1 MGAVRDLGSAED
13 PDGSAADEMEQI
25 MAQLR
30 RASSG
35 GRNGGRSVRG
45 MIDPAMLHAFLG
57 QLGRRGFRGGG
68 AGAGGRRGDELD
80 TDNMTYDEL
89 LALGERMGEVK
100 SKGLT
105 KAEIRLLPV
114 ADYTRTRALSKSE
127 KRMHWNA
134 NLE

>member
-45 MIDPAMLHAFLG
+45 LIDPAVLHAFLG

-68 AGAGGRRGDELD
+68 AGTGGRRGDELD
-80 TDNMTYDEL
+80 TDNRRDATPIGRGAAPLVPDAAINTVAGHAHPPI
-89 LALGERMGEVK
+89 LAVLVFTIYE
-100 SKGLT
+100 
-105 KAEIRLLPV
+105 
-114 ADYTRTRALSKSE
+114 
-127 KRMHWNA
+127 
-134 NLE
+134 